1 MAKANYHIRRK
12 CPICGTIF
20 EIRTIDAVYCSHNC
34 SAVASKRKKAQEEK
48 EKKYEQMA
56 KEIPDIKEYLTA
68 AEAIAMYCVERSTL
82 YRDIRLKK
90 LPSVNLG
97 QRQLRLKR
105 SDLDERYELR
115 KKGLFP
121 RHTISNPR
129 IAIPS
134 VKSQRS
140 SEFMI
145 HPYGPTSASSLSL
158 PDR

>member
-90 LPSVNLG
+90 LPAVNLG

-105 SDLDERYELR
+105 SDLDERYE
-115 KKGLFP
+115 G
-121 RHTISNPR
+121 
-129 IAIPS
+129 A
-134 VKSQRS
+134 V
-140 SEFMI
+140 
-145 HPYGPTSASSLSL
+145 
-158 PDR
+158 